1 MRDRMALLAVTGFIA
16 MSPLMAVVAPAQERQ
31 FDVVSVKKHADVGLV
46 PPLFDLRGVPGGR
59 VTIKAMSLLDI
70 IQFVYPEFSRDHQ
83 VEVGPDSLLSDRFDI
98 EATFEAGSVPV
109 VDRSTMKVPPSLLT
123 MLRAML
129 ADRFKLR
136 VHEETKEIP
145 IYALVL
151 ARKDGR
157 LGPRLKRSAIDCTPG
172 SATSEKCGFRADP
185 TTGLMTAVGMN
196 IDSLASWLEI
206 VVRVDGGRLRQ
217 RGGRPIEDMTG
228 LTGPFDFTY
237 EPRRS
242 PDGPSIFTTIQDDY
256 GLRLEPRTGMANI
269 LVIEHVEQPTPN

>member
-1 MRDRMALLAVTGFIA
+1 
-16 MSPLMAVVAPAQERQ
+16 MSVVVPAQERQ
-31 FDVVSVKKHADVGLV
+31 FDVVSVKKHAPFDLV

-59 VTIKAMSLLDI
+59 VTIRAMSLLDI

-83 VEVGPDSLLSDRFDI
+83 VEGGPDWLVSDRFDI
-98 EATFEAGSVPV
+98 EATFEAGSVPA
-109 VDRSTMKVPPSLLT
+109 VDRSTMKVPPSLLS

-129 ADRFKLR
+129 ADRFTLK
-136 VHEETKEIP
+136 VHQETKEIP

-157 LGPRLKRSAIDCTPG
+157 LGPRLKRSAIDCMVPG
-172 SATSEKCGFRADP
+172 SATSEKCGFRTDP
-185 TTGLMTAVGMN
+185 TTGLMTSVGMN
-196 IDSLASWLEI
+196 IEMLASWLELI
-206 VVRVDGGRLRQ
+206 VRSDGGRALQ

-237 EPRRS
+237 EARRS

-256 GLRLEPRTGMANI
+256 GLRLEPRTGMASI
-269 LVIEHVEQPTPN
+269 LVIDHVEQPTPN